1 MVVDWWARGVAVYG
15 AVVATAGAIIQIIQH
30 RRDRGKLKVW
40 AMFALN
46 HNDYLLPAPEGLLVT
61 ATNVGRQTITANGI
75 ASREG
80 RNNFYWGGAR
90 NLPKRLEPT
99 EQIGE
104 WTENL
109 AFITQRTTA
118 LYVFDTS
125 GKNWYLPK
133 QRLRELKQSVAKR
146 STD

>member
-1 MVVDWWARGVAVYG
+1 MTVDWWARGVAIYG
-15 AVVATAGAIIQIIQH
+15 AVVATAAAIVQIVQH
-30 RRDRGKLKVW
+30 RRDRGRLKVW
-40 AMFALN
+40 AMFAVS
-46 HNDYLLPAPEGLLVT
+46 HNDHFLSVPEGLLVT
-61 ATNVGRQTITANGI
+61 ATNVGRQAITVNGI
-75 ASREG
+75 ASRECK
-80 RNNFYWGGAR
+80 NNFYWHQPR

-133 QRLRELKQSVAKR
+133 TRLKQLKEAAAKR
-146 STD
+146 QM